1 MLVSHENNKRAANT
15 AVRAACRLR
24 VRNVAGG
31 NMTRHPE
38 YLDRL
43 SQFACGLRWEC
54 LGHETRN
61 AARTV
66 VLDTLGAMLAGSR
79 LPENRKLA
87 TMAVRMSGT
96 GEASIIGHPD
106 LAGPVFA
113 SLVNGTAGVAL
124 EMDEGNRLGGG
135 HAAIHV
141 IPPALAVAEE
151 VAASGREFLESVI
164 VAYEVTSRIGTGTAV
179 RPEVHSHGTWGTA
192 GAAVAAARLM
202 GLSPSETSE
211 AISLAASMSPA
222 NTWTP
227 CLEGATIRNLY
238 PGRSAMQ
245 GIMAA
250 NLVKCGFTSLED
262 GPADIYGSLLG
273 RGFDSEAVVDGLEEQ
288 ETLRIQQN
296 YFKLHAC
303 CLYNH
308 HALDGMQHILQR
320 GEFGASDVS
329 SIDVVAPPLATTM
342 TNPEPP
348 NMLAAKF
355 SLPYALAATVTHR
368 STDVTAFYPEKL
380 ADLETLELARKVVVS
395 ADPQMDLRRYDYPA
409 ARVTVSLKDGRTLS
423 ESVVAHHG
431 DHRNPAPTGELARKF
446 AFLAVDSLG
455 EQGARDVSDAVAGL
469 HEMADIRELTALLR
483 VG

>member
-1 MLVSHENNKRAANT
+1 MPDR
-15 AVRAACRLR
+15 
-24 VRNVAGG
+24 
-31 NMTRHPE
+31 PE

-43 SQFACGLRWEC
+43 AEFVCQLR
-54 LGHETRN
+54 LGDLGPETVD

-66 VLDTLGAMLAGSR
+66 VLDTIGAIVAGSR

-87 TMAVRMSGT
+87 EMAVKMSGA
-96 GEASIIGHPD
+96 GESTIVGYPE
-106 LAGPVFA
+106 LAGPMLA

-151 VAASGREFLESVI
+151 TGATGRAFLESVI
-164 VAYEVTSRIGTGTAV
+164 AAYEVTSRVGTGTVVKA
-179 RPEVHSHGTWGTA
+179 EVHSHGTWGTI

-202 GLSPSETSE
+202 ELGFEETRE
-211 AISLAASMSPA
+211 AINIAASMSPA

-227 CLEGATIRNLY
+227 CIEGATVRNLY

-250 NLVKCGFTSLED
+250 NLGQCGFTGLRD
-262 GPADIYGSLLG
+262 GPSDVFGSLLG
-273 RGFDSEAVVDGLEEQ
+273 KEFDPEAVVDGLGGGGP
-288 ETLRIQQN
+288 LRIQQN

-308 HALDGMQHILQR
+308 HALDGMQHILRR
-320 GEFGASDVS
+320 GEFDAGDVR
-329 SIDVVAPPLATTM
+329 SIDVVAPPLATIM
-342 TNPEPP
+342 TDPSPA

-355 SLPYALAATVTHR
+355 SLPYALAASVTYG
-368 STDVTAFYPEKL
+368 STDVTAFYPDRLMDE
-380 ADLETLELARKVVVS
+380 ETLALSQRVSVS

-409 ARVTVSLKDGRTLS
+409 ARVTVSLNDGRILS

-431 DHRNPAPTGELARKF
+431 DHRNPAPPDELREKF
-446 AFLAVDSLG
+446 SFLSSDLLG
-455 EQGARDVSDAVAGL
+455 EEGVGMVSETVARVDELS
-469 HEMADIRELTALLR
+469 DIRELTALLR
-483 VG
+483 RG